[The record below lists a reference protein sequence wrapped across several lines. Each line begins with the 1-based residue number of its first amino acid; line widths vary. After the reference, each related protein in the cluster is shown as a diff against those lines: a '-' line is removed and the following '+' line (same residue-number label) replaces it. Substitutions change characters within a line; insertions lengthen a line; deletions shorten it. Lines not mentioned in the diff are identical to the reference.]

1 MSPALVALLA
11 MTFSAERSVQAAA
24 GGRVEALVGV
34 APTNPVDVSEAQ
46 TAIAI
51 VPVAGLYLRRESYDL
66 IALYRPRLFWR
77 LPNRLNEKRPLLL
90 HQGALQHRLSWS
102 DRSALDSRLGL
113 SIGEVDYVLS
123 SFVFDPSQPTVPND
137 QVTSLVRAQGSSTF
151 RYVLHRRWESGV
163 GLWGAYNAPL
173 DDDTTGFGT
182 SVTAQ
187 LEPFVGYRVDERKLL
202 TLSVGVG
209 GAWFSTGLRQS
220 ALLGT
225 PAEDSGDST
234 FSVIST
240 RLSVTQAVSRQTEA
254 ALAVGYV
261 DLRVLQGSE
270 LLGTERGEHHTT
282 PTVEA
287 QVQSRVWH
295 ERGKDLDAGA
305 FALYRWFFD
314 PILGRPV
321 RRVGGGVFALLAL
334 PPRWTASLNVAFFTT
349 VGDDDFEPPAFL
361 AERRFDQT
369 MLRIDAPVTYLLSRF
384 VGLEFGVR
392 SNLRGASVEDG
403 FTLDRVE
410 LWAYGALR
418 FVFDPKD
425 QEAGWT
431 R

>member
-1 MSPALVALLA
+1 MSLAAAALLA
-11 MTFSAERSVQAAA
+11 MSFSAERSVQAAA

-34 APTNPVDVSEAQ
+34 APTNPLDVSEAQ

-51 VPVAGLYLRRESYDL
+51 VPVAGLHVRRESYDL
-66 IALYRPRLFWR
+66 TALYRPRLFWR

-90 HQGALQHRLSWS
+90 HQGALQHRLRWS
-102 DRSALDSRLGL
+102 DRTALDSRLGL
-113 SIGEVDYVLS
+113 SIGEVDYALS

-137 QVTSLVRAQGSSTF
+137 QVTSLVRAHGSSTF
-151 RYVLHRRWESGV
+151 GHVIHRRWEG
-163 GLWGAYNAPL
+163 GLGLLAAYNAPL
-173 DDDTTGFGT
+173 DSDTTGFGT
-182 SVTAQ
+182 SAVAQ

-209 GAWFSTGLRQS
+209 GSWFSTGLRES
-220 ALLGT
+220 SLLGT

-234 FSVIST
+234 YSVIST
-240 RLSVTQAVSRQTEA
+240 RLSITQAVSRQTEA
-254 ALAVGYV
+254 ALAIGYA

-282 PTVEA
+282 PTAEA
-287 QVQSRVWH
+287 QIQSRVWQ
-295 ERGKDLDAGA
+295 ERGKSLDAGA
-305 FALYRWFFD
+305 FATYRWFFD

-321 RRVGGGVFALLAL
+321 RRVGGGVFALLGL
-334 PPRWTASLNVAFFTT
+334 PPRWTAAANVAFFTS
-349 VGDDDFEPPAFL
+349 VGDDFEPPEFL

-369 MLRIDAPVTYLLSRF
+369 MLRIDAPVTYALSRY

-392 SNLRGASVEDG
+392 SNLRGASPEEG

-410 LWAYGALR
+410 LWVYGALR

-425 QEAGWT
+425 MEAGWS